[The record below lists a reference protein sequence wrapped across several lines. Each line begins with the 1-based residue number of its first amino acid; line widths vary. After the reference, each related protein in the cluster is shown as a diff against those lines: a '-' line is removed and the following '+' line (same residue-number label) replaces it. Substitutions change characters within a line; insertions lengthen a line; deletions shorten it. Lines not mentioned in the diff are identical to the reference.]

1 VGLVT
6 FKPHDYIKGHQPG
19 HCPTTQGDNTMQRIA
34 DYTAPTKRFD
44 GTLTISVLSNGRRH
58 FICEHK
64 VDGKRTA
71 RAVAAQYDATPWNF

>member
-1 VGLVT
+1 
-6 FKPHDYIKGHQPG
+6 
-19 HCPTTQGDNTMQRIA
+19 MQRIA
-34 DYTAPTKRFD
+34 DYTAPTKHFD

>member
-1 VGLVT
+1 MT
-6 FKPHDYIKGHQPG
+6 
-19 HCPTTQGDNTMQRIA
+19 QRIA

-44 GTLTISVLSNGRRH
+44 GVLTISVLSDGRRH

-71 RAVAAQYDATPWNF
+71 RAVAAQYDAKPWNF

>member
-1 VGLVT
+1 
-6 FKPHDYIKGHQPG
+6 
-19 HCPTTQGDNTMQRIA
+19 MQRIA

-44 GTLTISVLSNGRRH
+44 GRLIISVLSNGRRH

-64 VDGKRTA
+64 VDSKRTA